1 MKSSSK
7 NVLQDKPS
15 CWEGYY
21 KEFLKVLPSVSQS
34 YSPRDIFCDACRCF
48 CLSLRGA
55 VTLSGIEKD
64 AIEKEYQT
72 YVEKYGKDGMQ
83 KIAILLSYVVEALE
97 LRRQDFLGHI
107 QEELNSTTKAF
118 GQFYTPD
125 SVSTMMARM
134 VCEGHDI
141 KKGRIVKIGD
151 PSCGAGALLIA
162 GVEGFISAGGK
173 QGDILV
179 CGEDLDAT
187 ACNIFYTQASLL
199 GYAAIVTRMDS
210 LSMKVYEGPWY
221 TFGYFA
227 HGMPMRLLAQRKEE
241 WTAEKQP
248 NEGQDVPRGTE
259 ENKPIEVNVR
269 ELVQGEFP
277 F

>member
-21 KEFLKVLPSVSQS
+21 KKFLKVLPSVSQS
-34 YSPRDIFCDACRCF
+34 YSPRDIFCDVCRIF

-55 VTLSGIEKD
+55 VTMSHIEKD
-64 AIEKEYQT
+64 SIEKEYQT
-72 YVEKYGKDGMQ
+72 YVGKYGKDGMQ
-83 KIAILLSYVVEALE
+83 KIAILFSYVVEALE

-107 QEELNSTTKAF
+107 QEELNSTVKSF

-125 SVSTMMARM
+125 SVSTMMARIC
-134 VCEGHDI
+134 CEGHKIDAG
-141 KKGRIVKIGD
+141 KIVKIGD

-162 GVEGFISAGGK
+162 GVEGFISAGGR

-179 CGEDLDAT
+179 CGDDLDST

-210 LSMKVYEGPWY
+210 LSRNVYEGPWY
-221 TFGYFA
+221 TIGYFA
-227 HGMPMRLLAQRKEE
+227 HGMPMRLLREETKNIENESLETKERTQDTPIREIDMRK
-241 WTAEKQP
+241 
-248 NEGQDVPRGTE
+248 
-259 ENKPIEVNVR
+259 
-269 ELVQGEFP
+269 LVQEEFNI
-277 F
+277 